1 MEEWRIFVFLRLEK
15 TKAYYMAGNDN
26 NIDLKAISELKG
38 YKFVIPYQQRGYK
51 WTPDNVRILLQDI
64 KDFID
69 DEAKDLYCLQPIA
82 VVRDFS
88 DKYKVID
95 GQQRLTTL
103 YLLWKYLFKG
113 DDPYCFDYERDENDE
128 RPGFLKAIHKIES
141 EKDDNI
147 DCFFISRAYLTIK
160 EWFHD
165 REEYKLLEYEDRC
178 VLQGD
183 ENIDNVREQ
192 FKNLLLSSKD
202 RKSIQ
207 VLWYIVEK
215 DEHEAFRNLNS
226 GKIELSNSDLIK
238 ALLLDK
244 TNNLDNRQQ
253 IAAQFELMERQLKE
267 DRFWYVFQQKDVEP
281 EKGQSRMDFLFNMIA
296 GVSNDDYQIDSR
308 KSFFKMSNYKKDD
321 LSKMWKEVRQKYQRL
336 RDLFENPYT
345 FHYIGFLTYCDK
357 KEKSIL
363 EDYESNKKSDYV
375 DKLKGQIK
383 GVLIHDSLDD
393 YSFEDDKKHLRRLFV
408 LHNIETLLQRYNELK
423 DKKNLRFTYE
433 NFPFE
438 LLYKQKWNIEHIDS
452 QTKNTLTKSEDREDW
467 IKGVEADFEEIFE
480 DKLKNLKKIALDDIN
495 NNANFNLLYDEVI
508 NAIKNK
514 INPIKEEDKDRIGN
528 LVLLD
533 EHTNKSFHNALFPRK
548 RRIVIMASGLK
559 NDNDIEENVE
569 SVYVPICTQQVYTKS
584 YTKESGIK
592 LTWWEQNDYNAYITD
607 MHEKLDYYFK
617 QNKEIE

>member
-1 MEEWRIFVFLRLEK
+1 
-15 TKAYYMAGNDN
+15 MAETNN
-26 NIDLKAISELKG
+26 NIALKAISELKG
-38 YKFVIPYQQRGYK
+38 YRFVIPYQQRGYK

-82 VVRDFS
+82 VVPDCS
-88 DKYKVID
+88 DNMKYKVID

-113 DDPYCFDYERDENDE
+113 DNPYCFEYERDENNE
-128 RPGFLKAIHKIES
+128 RPKFLKAIHEIES

-147 DCFFISRAYLTIK
+147 DFFFISRAYLTIK
-160 EWFHD
+160 EWFH
-165 REEYKLLEYEDRC
+165 E
-178 VLQGD
+178 QGD
-183 ENIDNVREQ
+183 ENVDNVRKQ
-192 FKNLLLSSKD
+192 FKKLLLRTKD
-202 RKSIQ
+202 EKSIQ
-207 VLWYIVEK
+207 VLWYIVEG

-226 GKIELSNSDLIK
+226 GKIELSNSDLTK

-267 DRFWYVFQQKDVEP
+267 DRFWYMFQQKDVEP

-296 GVSNDDYQIDSR
+296 GVSNYEYQIDSR
-308 KSFFKMSNYKKDD
+308 KSFFKFSNYKKED
-321 LSKMWKEVRQKYQRL
+321 LYDMWKKVRQKYQRL

-345 FHYIGFLTYCDK
+345 FHYIGFLTYCGKKVDSCDK
-357 KEKSIL
+357 KKKSIL

-375 DKLKGQIK
+375 DELKGQIK
-383 GVLIHDSLDD
+383 KVLIHDSLDD
-393 YSFEDDKKHLRRLFV
+393 YSFEDEKKHLRRLFV

-452 QTKNTLTKSEDREDW
+452 QTPNDLTEPQDREDW
-467 IKGVEADFEEIFE
+467 ICSIKDDFPEIKGDNEIIDLEKECGDFTNNEKFNELYE
-480 DKLKNLKKIALDDIN
+480 NVVKKITV
-495 NNANFNLLYDEVI
+495 E
-508 NAIKNK
+508 
-514 INPIKEEDKDRIGN
+514 PIDDKDGIGN

-559 NDNDIEENVE
+559 NDKDIEENVE

-584 YTKESGIK
+584 YTKKRGIK
-592 LTWWEQNDYNAYITD
+592 LTWWEQYDYDAYVKD

-617 QNKEIE
+617 

>member
-1 MEEWRIFVFLRLEK
+1 
-15 TKAYYMAGNDN
+15 MADKKN
-26 NIDLKAISELKG
+26 NIDLKAISELRG
-38 YKFVIPYQQRGYK
+38 YEFVIPYQQRGYK

-69 DEAKDLYCLQPIA
+69 EGDRKPLYCLQPIA
-82 VVRDFS
+82 VVPVPVPDCS
-88 DKYKVID
+88 EKMKYKVID

-103 YLLWKYLFKG
+103 YLLWKYLFEG
-113 DDPYCFDYERDENDE
+113 EIYNFDYDRDENDE
-128 RPGFLKAIHKIES
+128 RPEFLKAIQEIES
-141 EKDDNI
+141 ENDENI
-147 DCFFISRAYLTIK
+147 DFFFISRAYLTIR

-165 REEYKLLEYEDRC
+165 KEDYTLLDYEDRC
-178 VLQGD
+178 ALKD
-183 ENIDNVREQ
+183 NENINNVREQ
-192 FKNLLLSSKD
+192 FKKLLLSKKD
-202 RKSIQ
+202 EKSVQ
-207 VLWYIVEK
+207 VLWYIVEG

-267 DRFWYVFQQKDVEP
+267 DRFWYMFQQKDVEP

-296 GVSNDDYQIDSR
+296 GVSNDEYQIDSR
-308 KSFFKMSNYKKDD
+308 KSFFKFSNYKKED
-321 LSKMWKEVRQKYQRL
+321 LSDIWKKVRQKYQRL

-345 FHYIGFLTYCDK
+345 FHYIGFLNYCDK
-357 KEKSIL
+357 KKDSIL
-363 EDYESNKKSDYV
+363 EDYEFQKKMDYV
-375 DKLKGQIK
+375 DGLKAQIK

-452 QTKNTLTKSEDREDW
+452 QTENDLSNENDRKEW
-467 IKGVEADFEEIFE
+467 ICSIKDDFPEISN
-480 DKLKNLKKIALDDIN
+480 DKEIIDLEKECGDFTNAEKFNELYENVVKKINI
-495 NNANFNLLYDEVI
+495 EPI
-508 NAIKNK
+508 ENK
-514 INPIKEEDKDRIGN
+514 DGIGN

-584 YTKESGIK
+584 YTKKRGIK
-592 LTWWEQNDYNAYITD
+592 LTWWEKDDYDAYVTD

-617 QNKEIE
+617 QK

>member
-1 MEEWRIFVFLRLEK
+1 
-15 TKAYYMAGNDN
+15 MAENDNNITENN

-69 DEAKDLYCLQPIA
+69 EGDRKPLYCLQPIA
-82 VVRDFS
+82 LVPDCS
-88 DKYKVID
+88 KKYKVID

-113 DDPYCFDYERDENDE
+113 DKDENLYNFDYERDGNDE
-128 RPGFLKAIHKIES
+128 RPDFLKAIHNIER
-141 EKDDNI
+141 ENEDNI
-147 DCFFISRAYLTIK
+147 DFFFISRAYLTIK

-165 REEYKLLEYEDRC
+165 REVYTLLEDEDRC

-183 ENIDNVREQ
+183 GNIDNVRKQ
-192 FKNLLLSSKD
+192 FKELLLRNKD
-202 RKSIQ
+202 EKSIQ
-207 VLWYIVEK
+207 VLWYIVEG

-244 TNNLDNRQQ
+244 TNDLDNRQQ

-267 DRFWYVFQQKDVEP
+267 DRFWYMFQQKDVEP

-308 KSFFKMSNYKKDD
+308 KSFFRFSNYEKNE
-321 LSKMWKEVRQKYQRL
+321 LSNMWKEVRQKYQRL

-357 KEKSIL
+357 KMDSIL
-363 EDYESNKKSDYV
+363 EDYESQKKSDYI
-375 DKLKGQIK
+375 DGLKIQIQEIMPFK
-383 GVLIHDSLDD
+383 KDSLDD
-393 YSFEDDKKHLRRLFV
+393 CSFDDAKKHLRRLFV
-408 LHNIETLLQRYNELK
+408 LHNIETLLQRYCELK

-433 NFPFE
+433 HFPFE

-452 QTKNTLTKSEDREDW
+452 QTKNDLTKAQDREDW
-467 IKGVEADFEEIFE
+467 IGSIKDDFPEISNDEEIIDLEKKCGDYTDDENFSE
-480 DKLKNLKKIALDDIN
+480 LYEKVIKKINVELID
-495 NNANFNLLYDEVI
+495 
-508 NAIKNK
+508 
-514 INPIKEEDKDRIGN
+514 DKDGIGN

-559 NDNDIEENVE
+559 NDNDIEKNVE
-569 SVYVPICTQQVYTKS
+569 SVYVPVCTQQVYTKS
-584 YTKESGIK
+584 YTKERGIK
-592 LTWWEQNDYNAYITD
+592 LTWWEKYDYDAYVTD

-617 QNKEIE
+617 QK